1 MLSIETCQNLSRDPV
16 ACADRLG
23 SARSN
28 HGQRPFHCPC
38 RSTSRGMGIW
48 ILGAAISSNKD
59 NKLGWLTKQ
68 LRLAKNRSW
77 TNQTRIAELERPVM
91 LTHGRWRRFA
101 LMQLEQSSKGF
112 SWHTHNIDN
121 CWMQLFPIFIVFC
134 LWWCFAMCTGWCLLH
149 YSAHSTNA
157 VMFSC
162 QALTGWSEFI
172 LYCTVVSFLVFVIF
186 IQETMASMTVQ
197 SASLL
202 PEGIH
207 HILSHQF
214 PALSWLRHTLLFD
227 ARANPNDPVPCWFP
241 HRSNE
246 SNESNRVNLF

>member
-1 MLSIETCQNLSRDPV
+1 
-16 ACADRLG
+16 
-23 SARSN
+23 
-28 HGQRPFHCPC
+28 
-38 RSTSRGMGIW
+38 
-48 ILGAAISSNKD
+48 
-59 NKLGWLTKQ
+59 
-68 LRLAKNRSW
+68 
-77 TNQTRIAELERPVM
+77 M

-121 CWMQLFPIFIVFC
+121 CWMQLFPILLSSVC
-134 LWWCFAMCTGWCLLH
+134 DGALECTGWCLLH

-157 VMFSC
+157 VMFSR

-172 LYCTVVSFLVFVIF
+172 LYCTVVSLLVFVIF
-186 IQETMASMTVQ
+186 IQETMTSMTVQ

-227 ARANPNDPVPCWFP
+227 ARANPNDPVPCWFL
-241 HRSNE
+241 HR

>member
-1 MLSIETCQNLSRDPV
+1 MVVEGDLPLCSLSNLLKD
-16 ACADRLG
+16 
-23 SARSN
+23 
-28 HGQRPFHCPC
+28 F
-38 RSTSRGMGIW
+38 RG
-48 ILGAAISSNKD
+48 ILTTLTTAGCNYFQFLVFSVCVGA
-59 NKLGWLTKQ
+59 LQ
-68 LRLAKNRSW
+68 
-77 TNQTRIAELERPVM
+77 
-91 LTHGRWRRFA
+91 
-101 LMQLEQSSKGF
+101 
-112 SWHTHNIDN
+112 
-121 CWMQLFPIFIVFC
+121 
-134 LWWCFAMCTGWCLLH
+134 CTGWCLLH

-172 LYCTVVSFLVFVIF
+172 LYCTVVSLLVFVIF

>member
-121 CWMQLFPIFIVFC
+121 CWMQLFPICIVFC
-134 LWWCFAMCTGWCLLH
+134 LWWCFAMYW
-149 YSAHSTNA
+149 
-157 VMFSC
+157 M
-162 QALTGWSEFI
+162 
-172 LYCTVVSFLVFVIF
+172 
-186 IQETMASMTVQ
+186 MP
-197 SASLL
+197 ASLL
-202 PEGIH
+202 SSFNKCCDVQLSSTDRVIRVYF
-207 HILSHQF
+207 ILHS
-214 PALSWLRHTLLFD
+214 
-227 ARANPNDPVPCWFP
+227 C
-241 HRSNE
+241 
-246 SNESNRVNLF
+246 